1 MKKYY
6 AITTSMTF
14 QKTVLVPVDAVENLG
29 EAIDLVDAGVEIA
42 SINLLNE
49 EAECKT
55 EVSQFANENGIRE
68 LSDEDAN
75 CYEII
80 GKE

>member
-14 QKTVLVPVDAVENLG
+14 QKTVLVPADAVENIS
-29 EAIDLVDAGVEIA
+29 EAIDLVDAGIEIA
-42 SINLLNE
+42 SIDLL